1 MKNYIKEISM
11 ETANKIITMATE
23 LNILFDGFDGT
34 LLDNYIVY
42 NDSDTQI
49 KFGRSKPRKYIII
62 EEFYKNCWT
71 SGLRMTCTDDDKL
84 ADEFLER
91 HETFEEEEILA

>member
-1 MKNYIKEISM
+1 MKNYVKEISM
-11 ETANKIITMATE
+11 ETADKVITMATE
-23 LNILFDGFDGT
+23 LNILFDGCDGT
-34 LLDNYIVY
+34 LLDNYIIY

-62 EEFYKNCWT
+62 EEFYKNCCT
-71 SGLRMTCTDDDKL
+71 SGLRMTCTVDDKL

-91 HETFEEEEILA
+91 HDTFEGEEILA

>member
-1 MKNYIKEISM
+1 MKNYVKEISM

-49 KFGRSKPRKYIII
+49 KFGRSRPRKYIII

>member
-1 MKNYIKEISM
+1 MKNYVKEISM
-11 ETANKIITMATE
+11 ETANKIITMAAE

-42 NDSDTQI
+42 NEKDTQI

>member
-1 MKNYIKEISM
+1 MKNYVKEISM

-42 NDSDTQI
+42 NEKDTQI

>member
-1 MKNYIKEISM
+1 MKNYVKEISM

-84 ADEFLER
+84 ADEFLDK
-91 HETFEEEEILA
+91 HDDYVEEEILA

>member
-1 MKNYIKEISM
+1 MKNYVKEISM

-71 SGLRMTCTDDDKL
+71 SGLRMTCTDDDEL

-91 HETFEEEEILA
+91 HETFEEEGILA

>member
-1 MKNYIKEISM
+1 MRNYVKEISM
-11 ETANKIITMATE
+11 ETADKVIQMATE
-23 LNILFDGFDGT
+23 LNILFDGFDGS
-34 LLDNYIVY
+34 LLDSYIIY
-42 NDSDTQI
+42 NNEDVQI

-84 ADEFLER
+84 ADEFLKR
-91 HETFEEEEILA
+91 HEIFEEEEILA

>member
-1 MKNYIKEISM
+1 MKNYVKEISM

-42 NDSDTQI
+42 NNEDTQI

>member
-1 MKNYIKEISM
+1 MENYVKEISM

>member
-1 MKNYIKEISM
+1 MKNYVKEISM
-11 ETANKIITMATE
+11 ETASKIIEMANE
-23 LNILFDGFDGT
+23 LDLNYDGFDGT

-42 NDSDTQI
+42 NDSDIQI
-49 KFGRSKPRKYIII
+49 KFGKSKPRKYIII

-71 SGLRMTCTDDDKL
+71 SGLRMTCTDNDRL